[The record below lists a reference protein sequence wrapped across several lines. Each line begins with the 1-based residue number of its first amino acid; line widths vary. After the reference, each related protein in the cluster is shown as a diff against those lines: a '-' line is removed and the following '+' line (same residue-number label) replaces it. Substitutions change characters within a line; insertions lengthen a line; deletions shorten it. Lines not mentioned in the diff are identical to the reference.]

1 MLVLRTKGCA
11 FLQIEMR
18 QTEICC
24 RFARC
29 SRSSDQSWIA
39 SYSVTNIQVP
49 FIVRRPC
56 VHCAGRPRSDTCSG
70 HAGESRGC
78 GFVKY
83 ATKDE
88 GDVAIQSLHN
98 VRTMAPSAALMQV
111 CNFSIAAYVTSCAS
125 GLSLSGAF
133 LSFFGK

>member
-1 MLVLRTKGCA
+1 M
-11 FLQIEMR
+11 
-18 QTEICC
+18 
-24 RFARC
+24 
-29 SRSSDQSWIA
+29 
-39 SYSVTNIQVP
+39 
-49 FIVRRPC
+49 
-56 VHCAGRPRSDTCSG
+56 
-70 HAGESRGC
+70 
-78 GFVKY
+78 KY

-133 LSFFGK
+133 LSFFGSDQRMSSGIQHEILEQVTFRTAAVPVYRQVHY